1 MHQKFSSEI
10 NKASSEKGTN
20 ALKLSISN
28 LALLGEPNC
37 SVFQAELWQN
47 ENVGETLR
55 IPAQLCACVCMCA
68 CEMRPFSE
76 GKELHPQ
83 KRCNATGRLLYLC
96 AFLSITKYF

>member
-1 MHQKFSSEI
+1 MHQEFSSEI

-28 LALLGEPNC
+28 LALVREPNC
-37 SVFQAELWQN
+37 SVCQAELWQN
-47 ENVGETLR
+47 ETVGETPR
-55 IPAQLCACVCMCA
+55 IPVQLYAYVCMYA

-76 GKELHPQ
+76 GKELHPN
-83 KRCNATGRLLYLC
+83 KRCNATGRLFYLC